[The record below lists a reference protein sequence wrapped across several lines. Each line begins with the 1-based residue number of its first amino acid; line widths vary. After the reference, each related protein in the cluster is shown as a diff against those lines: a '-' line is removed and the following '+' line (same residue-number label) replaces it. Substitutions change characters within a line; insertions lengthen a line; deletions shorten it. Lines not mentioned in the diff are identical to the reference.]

1 MKNILIAGLLLLTT
15 FFANAQGI
23 KQINSPE
30 AKTLLQQNNK
40 IVVLDVRTPGEFVQ
54 GHIANAVNI
63 DVNQSD
69 AIERIN
75 KLDKNATY
83 LVYCRTKNRS
93 GVVVNYMIQN
103 GFKVVYQIVDGIAGL
118 SQNNLLVKD

>member
-1 MKNILIAGLLLLTT
+1 MKNILITGLLLLTVLSL
-15 FFANAQGI
+15 NAQGI

-30 AKTLLQQNNK
+30 AKILLQQNNK